1 MEILSKGTFNFIA
14 PVQSTNIQQNAAEK
28 LAKEEQSGVH
38 VSLSSAAKDKQI
50 AELKEAEKVSAEDK
64 DFGAPLRN
72 SKLNSPKTTQES
84 LSPEEK
90 LEQRIEEV
98 KEKIKELQKEIQALN
113 ASSSEDAEEK
123 LQMLNQ
129 QMQALLGEL
138 NSLMEQ
144 KIELAGKEYKG

>member
-14 PVQSTNIQQNAAEK
+14 PVQSTNIQQNSTEK

-38 VSLSSAAKDKQI
+38 VSLSQEAKDKQV
-50 AELKEAEKVSAEDK
+50 AEFKEAEKVSAENK
-64 DFGAPLRN
+64 DFGGPLRLRN
-72 SKLNSPKTTQES
+72 SKLDSAQET

-90 LEQRIEEV
+90 LDQRIEEV

-113 ASSSEDAEEK
+113 ASSSEDTEEK
-123 LQMLNQ
+123 LQILNQ

-144 KIELAGKEYKG
+144 KVELAGKEYKG